1 MKEKKEKKENKQ
13 NKQKNNPKKEQS
25 LKKVDSSKEKKLNK
39 RAEFASKFKKRW
51 LMSGINTI
59 LLIAILIAVFV
70 LINVGV
76 KYIDPTAIDC
86 TKSQD
91 YTLTD
96 ESKERVKNI
105 DKNINIYFVGF
116 EDSDKDYT
124 LAKQYNK
131 ANSKI
136 NVEIV
141 DITKNLEL
149 ANKYNLKS
157 DSQTV
162 IVESGD
168 KSRTLEYSDLYTY
181 DSSYNQVD
189 IAEQKITS
197 AILNVTT
204 DDVPNVYFLTGYT
217 TFSLNEKGYLSRF
230 KSYLDN
236 EVLTYEEL
244 NILSTRKVPDDCSTL
259 IIMTPSKDFDD
270 LTTNAI
276 IDYINKGGNILWLNG
291 VYEKDQELNNVNKI
305 LSQYGVEKFEKGVVY
320 ETNNSNT
327 VLGYATCFI
336 PTIES
341 SDVLDTIKEDMGAV
355 FFNPTK
361 ININKDKLSD
371 LNVEETDLITSSD
384 TTYFTTNLKSDFNSK
399 KDTKGS
405 FVLGAQLVK
414 TISSDDKSSE
424 NNSSEEDSNTVKSK
438 LMIYGDDW
446 FISDQTVQSGQY
458 QSYVVDLGNN
468 ADVALNSIAYLTNN
482 DQDITIRKTYSDSET
497 TFTPTDKEKLTIMYI
512 IFVVPLVIIVIGIV
526 VWLTRKHRV

>member
-1 MKEKKEKKENKQ
+1 MKEKKEKKSE
-13 NKQKNNPKKEQS
+13 NNPKKEKS
-25 LKKVDSSKEKKLNK
+25 LKKVNLSKEEKINKK
-39 RAEFASKFKKRW
+39 AEFASRFKKRW

-96 ESKERVKNI
+96 ESKERVKDI
-105 DKNINIYFVGF
+105 DKDINIYFVGF

-136 NVEIV
+136 NVEII
-141 DITKNLEL
+141 DPTKNIEL
-149 ANKYNLKS
+149 ANKYKLTS
-157 DSQTV
+157 SSSEV
-162 IVESGD
+162 IIECGD
-168 KSRTLEYSDLYTY
+168 KSRTLASSDLYTY

-204 DDVPNVYFLTGYT
+204 DEVPKVYFLSGYT
-217 TFSLNEKGYLSRF
+217 TFSLSQTGYLSRF
-230 KSYLDN
+230 ASYLDN

-244 NILSTRKVPDDCSTL
+244 NILSTQKVPDDCSTL

-291 VYEKDQELNNVNKI
+291 VYEKDQDFKNVNKI

-341 SDVLDTIKEDMGAV
+341 SDALSTIKEDMGAV

-384 TTYFTTNLKSDFNSK
+384 TTYFTTNLTSNFDSK

-414 TISSDDKSSE
+414 TISNGNESSE
-424 NNSSEEDSNTVKSK
+424 DTTSDNDSNAIKST

-458 QSYVVDLGNN
+458 QAYVIDLGNN

-512 IFVVPLVIIVIGIV
+512 IFVVPLVIIVVGIV
-526 VWLTRKHRV
+526 VWLTRRHRV